1 MIKKETSIYEN
12 LLLNLPANKKEVAF
26 TYEFKKFSYK
36 HMLDLINTFSF
47 NLKKKG
53 IKKGDV
59 VTLCLVNIPSTVY
72 LLFAINQI
80 GAKANLIHP
89 LMQKEMILKLMKQL
103 NSSFLFV
110 LENRFNELNSL
121 TKENICITYL
131 SPVKEL
137 NLVKKRYYYLK
148 NKKYANDD
156 YLYKKGSYKA
166 YEKEYKEDSF
176 FLHSGGTSGESKII
190 SLSNYSINSLI
201 ENIPYIIDFKIC
213 KKIKMSSFLP
223 IFHGFGLALGLIAPL
238 MYKGSCAL
246 IPKFR
251 TKIVLKNIKRKNINI
266 LIGVPTV
273 YEALLKN
280 KSFDGK
286 MLRNLYISFVGGDF
300 SSKSLF
306 KRFNELMIK
315 NKSNC
320 RLFEGY
326 GLTETVTVCSVNSFQ
341 FNKEM
346 SVGKIFPNIK
356 IKIKDLNSNTYLPI
370 NCIGEICVGGETL
383 MNKYMFSSTDSFV
396 YIDNEKYVKTGDV
409 GYIDQDNF
417 LFLKSRI
424 KRLIKIKGINIFPYD
439 IESIVNE
446 EKEVENCVVLEMKN
460 EHSSYIKLFIVLKKE
475 YKNVNIDSK
484 LKKKIKEQ
492 LGVYSV
498 PKEIKYVDE
507 FKRTIVGKIDYKNL
521 T

>member
-12 LLLNLPANKKEVAF
+12 LLLNFPVNKKEVAF

-53 IKKGDV
+53 IKKGDI

-89 LMQKEMILKLMKQL
+89 LMQKEMILKSMKQL

-156 YLYKKGSYKA
+156 YLYKKGIYKA
-166 YEKEYKEDSF
+166 YEKECKEDSF

-251 TKIVLKNIKRKNINI
+251 TKIVLNYIKRKN
-266 LIGVPTV
+266 
-273 YEALLKN
+273 Y
-280 KSFDGK
+280 
-286 MLRNLYISFVGGDF
+286 
-300 SSKSLF
+300 
-306 KRFNELMIK
+306 
-315 NKSNC
+315 
-320 RLFEGY
+320 
-326 GLTETVTVCSVNSFQ
+326 CS
-341 FNKEM
+341 
-346 SVGKIFPNIK
+346 
-356 IKIKDLNSNTYLPI
+356 
-370 NCIGEICVGGETL
+370 
-383 MNKYMFSSTDSFV
+383 
-396 YIDNEKYVKTGDV
+396 
-409 GYIDQDNF
+409 
-417 LFLKSRI
+417 
-424 KRLIKIKGINIFPYD
+424 
-439 IESIVNE
+439 
-446 EKEVENCVVLEMKN
+446 
-460 EHSSYIKLFIVLKKE
+460 
-475 YKNVNIDSK
+475 
-484 LKKKIKEQ
+484 
-492 LGVYSV
+492 
-498 PKEIKYVDE
+498 
-507 FKRTIVGKIDYKNL
+507 
-521 T
+521 